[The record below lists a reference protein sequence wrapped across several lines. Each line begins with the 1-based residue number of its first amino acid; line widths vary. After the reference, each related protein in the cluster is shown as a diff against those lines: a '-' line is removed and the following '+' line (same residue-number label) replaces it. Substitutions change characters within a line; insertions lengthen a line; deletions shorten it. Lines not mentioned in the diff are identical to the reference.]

1 MFTNS
6 DDVAAD
12 TALAAAGPRPKLP
25 AFHRD
30 PPRQLNIRL
39 DAEDHERLERY
50 TRFYNESL
58 GADVA
63 PADVAAQIVAQWI
76 GRDRAFRRWRGDN
89 RRPDDV
95 G

>member
-1 MFTNS
+1 MFAEPA
-6 DDVAAD
+6 DAAPPS
-12 TALAAAGPRPKLP
+12 AGGPRPKLA

-30 PPRQLNIRL
+30 PPRQLAIRME
-39 DAEDHERLERY
+39 ATDHERLECY

-76 GRDRAFRRWRGDN
+76 GRDRAFRRWRSDN
-89 RRPDDV
+89 ATA